1 MRPPTQARIEAAV
14 FCLCMAYGGR
24 ACHKC
29 LGRSVPARVMQEL
42 SLLAGNKLQR
52 HASQDLNGMA
62 QFANTVSADSKDDEA
77 GWDASFNTFP
87 MATSMPMPI
96 R

>member
-1 MRPPTQARIEAAV
+1 MVGEHAGDVLAAQ
-14 FCLCMAYGGR
+14 C
-24 ACHKC
+24 
-29 LGRSVPARVMQEL
+29 PARVMQEL

-62 QFANTVSADSKDDEA
+62 QFANTVAANSKDDEP

>member
-1 MRPPTQARIEAAV
+1 
-14 FCLCMAYGGR
+14 
-24 ACHKC
+24 
-29 LGRSVPARVMQEL
+29 MQEL

-62 QFANTVSADSKDDEA
+62 QFANAVAADSKDDEPA
-77 GWDASFNTFP
+77 WDATFNTFP
-87 MATSMPMPI
+87 TTASVPMPMPPV

>member
-1 MRPPTQARIEAAV
+1 MLRACMRN
-14 FCLCMAYGGR
+14 CGR
-24 ACHKC
+24 ACQRC
-29 LGRSVPARVMQEL
+29 LDCSSPAHVVQEL

-62 QFANTVSADSKDDEA
+62 QFANTVAADSKDDEP

-87 MATSMPMPI
+87 MATSMPMPMPV